1 MGHFTLDNA
10 SNNTIMLEELKDLL
24 HTWDISFNSVD
35 RRIMCFAHMIN
46 ICCQHVIGQFTNIK
60 LLESVNEFV
69 TEKLPILPDWQS
81 FNDAVKRDPVTLGHN
96 IVRVLQSSG
105 HRCDAFD

>member
-10 SNNTIMLEELKDLL
+10 SNNVTMLEELEDLL
-24 HTWDISFNSVD
+24 YARDISFDGID

-81 FNDAVKRDPVTLGHN
+81 FDDAIK
-96 IVRVLQSSG
+96 
-105 HRCDAFD
+105 